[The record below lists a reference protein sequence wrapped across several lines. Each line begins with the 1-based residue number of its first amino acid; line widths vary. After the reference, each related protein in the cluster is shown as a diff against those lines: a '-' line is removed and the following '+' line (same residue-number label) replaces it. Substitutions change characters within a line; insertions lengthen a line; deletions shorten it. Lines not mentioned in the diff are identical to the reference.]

1 MAAWWRIKTGCR
13 VIAVTGSCGKTS
25 TKEMIS
31 TVLSKKY
38 KTGKTTGN
46 FNNHIGLPLAILGL
60 KEHVEV
66 MVLEMGMNHLN
77 EIDYLCSIAKPDAGV
92 ITSIAPVHTCNFD
105 SIEGII
111 KAKSEMLA
119 HLKPNS
125 PLFWN
130 MDDPGAS
137 KIGYTAVSEYG
148 LSGIMISSGQNIRKK
163 YELFGL
169 QVDDIDIF
177 GPEHLTNR
185 VEKINFK
192 HDGSVSYNMYNN
204 RDNLRLEVKLSS
216 FGSGNV
222 SNSCLALAVASY
234 FDIPQ
239 FKCID
244 DLENYSSPGSR
255 LRRIIHESGALIID
269 DSYNSNPFSMVM
281 ACDDLSNLP
290 ISGKKYVI
298 MGDMLELG
306 DKSVFYHEKVI
317 KNALD
322 KDIEKI
328 FLIGPDS
335 RKAFEGLKNK
345 YPKRCEYFENASE
358 AGQNMN
364 SILKSKD
371 ALLIKGSRGIKLEKS
386 LETMKFESPLLPE
399 EK

>member
-1 MAAWWRIKTGCR
+1 
-13 VIAVTGSCGKTS
+13 
-25 TKEMIS
+25 
-31 TVLSKKY
+31 
-38 KTGKTTGN
+38 
-46 FNNHIGLPLAILGL
+46 
-60 KEHVEV
+60 
-66 MVLEMGMNHLN
+66 
-77 EIDYLCSIAKPDAGV
+77 
-92 ITSIAPVHTCNFD
+92 
-105 SIEGII
+105 
-111 KAKSEMLA
+111 
-119 HLKPNS
+119 
-125 PLFWN
+125 
-130 MDDPGAS
+130 
-137 KIGYTAVSEYG
+137 
-148 LSGIMISSGQNIRKK
+148 
-163 YELFGL
+163 
-169 QVDDIDIF
+169 
-177 GPEHLTNR
+177 
-185 VEKINFK
+185 
-192 HDGSVSYNMYNN
+192 
-204 RDNLRLEVKLSS
+204 
-216 FGSGNV
+216 
-222 SNSCLALAVASY
+222 VASY